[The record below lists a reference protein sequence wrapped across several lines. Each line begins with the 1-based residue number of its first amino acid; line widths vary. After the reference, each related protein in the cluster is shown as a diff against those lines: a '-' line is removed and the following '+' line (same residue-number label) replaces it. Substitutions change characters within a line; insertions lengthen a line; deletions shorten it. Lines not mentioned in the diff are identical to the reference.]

1 MPFLLKIELTSQ
13 IQQRILDTRLRILKV
28 LGFWGLSACTFE
40 STQQFIDSKSTDMKT
55 SCLAI
60 LMVLLLNPILA
71 QDIQEDKTLSP
82 YFRIIGGQEGVDQLP
97 LLSTSAE
104 VNIAGVIADVA
115 ITQVYKNDGLKPIE
129 AIYVFPASTRAAVYD
144 MVMKIGNRTIQ
155 AEIKEKNQAKA
166 EYEQAKEEGK
176 RASLLEQERPNV
188 FQMNVANL
196 MPGDQIEVVLKYTEM
211 LIPENGIYEFVYPTV
226 VGPRYSESLAGG
238 EDQYVANPYQK
249 SGEAPLYDFGLDI
262 YLSAGLPI
270 QNITSTTHKV
280 GINYEGQKA
289 AEIVLDKSEKAAG
302 NRDFILQYQLTGGEI
317 ESGMLLYEHKG
328 ENYFLTMVQPP
339 KRVMPES
346 IPAREYIFIVDVSGS
361 MRGFPLNISK
371 KLLRDL
377 IVGLRP
383 TDRFNVLLFSG
394 NAGWLAEESIAATEE
409 NVEKAINVIDRQY
422 GGGGTRL
429 LPAMQ
434 KALAMPRCADNL
446 SRSMVVVTDGYISVE
461 QETFDLIRNRL
472 SESNLFTFGIGA
484 GVNRHL
490 LEGMAHVGM
499 GEPLIITAPEGAHD
513 KAEDFRQYIS
523 QPVLSQVKVEFE
535 GFEAYDIQPSS
546 VPDVLADRPI
556 LVFGKYKGKPEGQIR
571 ITGQTGIGRFEKVFE
586 VEKYQSSRKNA
597 ALRYLWAREKIRLLD
612 DYNQV
617 SYSDERIAEVTK
629 LGLDYNL
636 MTAYTSFIA
645 VDHEVV
651 KNEDGETVSVKQA
664 LPLPSGVENTAIGFD
679 VAIEGIV
686 RKNKAPKARSLKLT
700 VQQAQS
706 GMGSSVDLLLQEE
719 LQTYLD
725 QLSLC
730 SIPTEVANIE
740 MEITLDVLGRIIR
753 VEVANADEALTKCLQ
768 TSLEKH
774 YLFSCFHTQQLTLEF
789 KLSAK

>member
-1 MPFLLKIELTSQ
+1 
-13 IQQRILDTRLRILKV
+13 
-28 LGFWGLSACTFE
+28 
-40 STQQFIDSKSTDMKT
+40 
-55 SCLAI
+55 
-60 LMVLLLNPILA
+60 MVLVLNPILA
-71 QDIQEDKTLSP
+71 QDMHKEDKTLSP
-82 YFRIIGGQEGVDQLP
+82 YFMIVGGQEGIDQLP
-97 LLSTSAE
+97 LLSTSAQ
-104 VNIAGVIADVA
+104 VNIAGVIADVT
-115 ITQVYKNDGLKPIE
+115 ITQVYKNDGRKPLE

-144 MVMKIGNRTIQ
+144 MEMKIGNRTIQ

-176 RASLLEQERPNV
+176 RVSLLEQERPNV

-196 MPGDQIEVVLKYTEM
+196 MPGDRIEVILKYTEM

-226 VGPRYSESLAGG
+226 VGPRYSENPGNE
-238 EDQYVANPYQK
+238 EDQFVATPYQK
-249 SGEAPLYDFGLDI
+249 SGASPLYDFDMDI

-280 GINYEGQKA
+280 GINYEGRKA
-289 AEIVLDKSEKAAG
+289 AEIALDKSEKNGG

-339 KRVMPES
+339 KRVMPKN

-383 TDRFNVLLFSG
+383 SDRFNVLLFSG

-472 SESNLFTFGIGA
+472 NESNLFTFGIGA

-523 QPVLSQVKVEFE
+523 QPVLSQVNIEFD
-535 GFEAYDIQPSS
+535 GFQAYDIQPSS
-546 VPDVLADRPI
+546 IPDVLADRPI
-556 LVFGKYKGKPEGQIR
+556 LVFGKYKGEPNGKIR
-571 ITGQTGIGRFEKVFE
+571 IKGHTGAGPFEEVFD
-586 VEKYQSSRKNA
+586 VGQYQASRKNA

-617 SYSDERIAEVTK
+617 SYTDERVAQVTK

-645 VDHEVV
+645 VDNELVE
-651 KNEDGETVSVKQA
+651 NEDGEMVSVKQA

-679 VAIEGIV
+679 VAIEGVV
-686 RKNKAPKARSLKLT
+686 RKSKTPKARPLKLT

-706 GMGSSVDLLLQEE
+706 GLGQSVDVLLQKE

-730 SIPTEVANIE
+730 SIPSETVDIE
-740 MEITLDVLGRIIR
+740 LALTLDVLGRILN
-753 VEVANADEALTKCLQ
+753 VEVVNADETLTKCLQ

-774 YLFSCFHTQQLTLEF
+774 YLFSCFHTQEIMLEF
-789 KLSAK
+789 KLTVR

>member
-1 MPFLLKIELTSQ
+1 
-13 IQQRILDTRLRILKV
+13 
-28 LGFWGLSACTFE
+28 
-40 STQQFIDSKSTDMKT
+40 
-55 SCLAI
+55 
-60 LMVLLLNPILA
+60 MVLLLNPILA
-71 QDIQEDKTLSP
+71 QDTQEDKTLSP

-115 ITQVYKNDGLKPIE
+115 ITQVYKNSGQKPIE

-196 MPGDQIEVVLKYTEM
+196 MPGDRIEVVLRYTEM
-211 LIPENGIYEFVYPTV
+211 LIPEHGIYEFVYPTV
-226 VGPRYSESLAGG
+226 VGPRYSESPAIGK
-238 EDQYVANPYQK
+238 DQYVANPYQQ
-249 SGEAPLYDFGLDI
+249 SGEAPLYDFAMDI

-270 QNITSTTHKV
+270 QHITSSTHKV
-280 GINYEGQKA
+280 DINYEGRKA
-289 AEIVLDKSEKAAG
+289 AEIVLDESEKAGG

-339 KRVMPES
+339 KRVIPKN

-371 KLLRDL
+371 KLLRNL

-394 NAGWLAEESIAATEE
+394 NSGWLAEESIAATEE
-409 NVEKAINVIDRQY
+409 NVEKAIKVIDRQY

-461 QETFDLIRNRL
+461 QETFDLIRSRL

-499 GEPLIITAPEGAHD
+499 GEPLIITAPDGAQE

-523 QPVLSQVKVEFE
+523 QPVLSQVKVEFL

-546 VPDVLADRPI
+546 IPDVLADRPI
-556 LVFGKYKGKPEGQIR
+556 LVFGKYKGEPKGEIR
-571 ITGQTGIGRFEKVFE
+571 IKGQTGTGSFEKVFD
-586 VEKYQSSRKNA
+586 VGQYQSSRKNA

-617 SYSDERIAEVTK
+617 SHSDERIAEVTK

-651 KNEDGETVSVKQA
+651 MKEDGETVSVKQA

-706 GMGSSVDLLLQEE
+706 GMGSTVDLLLQEE

-725 QLSLC
+725 QLLLC
-730 SIPTEVANIE
+730 PIQTETATLT

-753 VEVANADEALTKCLQ
+753 VEVANADTALTKCLQ

-774 YLFSCFHTQQLTLEF
+774 YLFSCFHTQQITLEF

>member
-1 MPFLLKIELTSQ
+1 M
-13 IQQRILDTRLRILKV
+13 
-28 LGFWGLSACTFE
+28 
-40 STQQFIDSKSTDMKT
+40 
-55 SCLAI
+55 
-60 LMVLLLNPILA
+60 LMVLLINPILA
-71 QDIQEDKTLSP
+71 QDTQEEDKTLSP
-82 YFRIIGGQEGVDQLP
+82 YFMIVGGQQGIDQLP

-115 ITQVYKNDGLKPIE
+115 ITQVYKNNGQKPIE

-144 MVMKIGNRTIQ
+144 MLMKIGNRTIQ

-166 EYEQAKEEGK
+166 EYEQAKAEGK

-196 MPGDQIEVVLKYTEM
+196 MPGDRIEVILKYTEM

-226 VGPRYSESLAGG
+226 VGPRYNESQATGK
-238 EDQYVANPYQK
+238 DQYVANPYQK
-249 SGEAPLYDFGLDI
+249 SGEAPLYDFDIDI

-280 GINYEGQKA
+280 GINYEGHKA
-289 AEIVLDKSEKAAG
+289 AEIVLDKSEKAGG

-339 KRVMPES
+339 KRVQAKN

-394 NAGWLAEESIAATEE
+394 NAGWLAEESIEATEV
-409 NVEKAINVIDRQY
+409 NVEKAINVIDKQY

-434 KALAMPRCADNL
+434 KALAMPRCDDKL

-472 SESNLFTFGIGA
+472 NESNLFTFGIGA

-499 GEPLIITAPEGAHD
+499 GEPLIITAPEGAHE

-523 QPVLSQVKVEFE
+523 QPVLSQVNVEFE

-556 LVFGKYKGKPEGQIR
+556 LIFGKYKGNPKGKIR
-571 ITGQTGIGRFEKVFE
+571 IKGYTGTGAFEKVFD
-586 VEKYQSSRKNA
+586 VGQYQASRKNA

-617 SYSDERIAEVTK
+617 SHSDERIAEVTE
-629 LGLDYNL
+629 LGLTYNL

-645 VDHEVV
+645 VDNEVV
-651 KNEDGETVSVKQA
+651 RDENGDIVSVKQA

-679 VAIEGIV
+679 GAIEGIV
-686 RKNKAPKARSLKLT
+686 RKHKTPKARPLKLVVEQT
-700 VQQAQS
+700 QS
-706 GMGSSVDLLLQEE
+706 GLGQSIDDLLQEE
-719 LQTYLD
+719 LQTFLD

-730 SIPTEVANIE
+730 PVDDDTADSIE
-740 MEITLDVLGRIIR
+740 MTITLDVLGRIIS
-753 VEVANADEALTKCLQ
+753 VEVANGDEELSKCLQ
-768 TSLEKH
+768 ASLEKH
-774 YLFSCFHTQQLTLEF
+774 YLFSCFHTQQITLEF
-789 KLSAK
+789 ELSAK

>member
-1 MPFLLKIELTSQ
+1 M
-13 IQQRILDTRLRILKV
+13 
-28 LGFWGLSACTFE
+28 
-40 STQQFIDSKSTDMKT
+40 
-55 SCLAI
+55 
-60 LMVLLLNPILA
+60 
-71 QDIQEDKTLSP
+71 
-82 YFRIIGGQEGVDQLP
+82 
-97 LLSTSAE
+97 
-104 VNIAGVIADVA
+104 
-115 ITQVYKNDGLKPIE
+115 
-129 AIYVFPASTRAAVYD
+129 
-144 MVMKIGNRTIQ
+144 
-155 AEIKEKNQAKA
+155 
-166 EYEQAKEEGK
+166 
-176 RASLLEQERPNV
+176 
-188 FQMNVANL
+188 
-196 MPGDQIEVVLKYTEM
+196 
-211 LIPENGIYEFVYPTV
+211 
-226 VGPRYSESLAGG
+226 
-238 EDQYVANPYQK
+238 
-249 SGEAPLYDFGLDI
+249 
-262 YLSAGLPI
+262 
-270 QNITSTTHKV
+270 
-280 GINYEGQKA
+280 
-289 AEIVLDKSEKAAG
+289 
-302 NRDFILQYQLTGGEI
+302 
-317 ESGMLLYEHKG
+317 
-328 ENYFLTMVQPP
+328 
-339 KRVMPES
+339 
-346 IPAREYIFIVDVSGS
+346 
-361 MRGFPLNISK
+361 NISK

>member
-1 MPFLLKIELTSQ
+1 M
-13 IQQRILDTRLRILKV
+13 
-28 LGFWGLSACTFE
+28 
-40 STQQFIDSKSTDMKT
+40 
-55 SCLAI
+55 
-60 LMVLLLNPILA
+60 LMVLLINPILA
-71 QDIQEDKTLSP
+71 QDTQEADKTLSP
-82 YFRIIGGQEGVDQLP
+82 YFMVVGGQKGVDQLP
-97 LLSTSAE
+97 LLSTSAD
-104 VNIAGVIADVA
+104 VNIAGVIADVT
-115 ITQVYKNDGLKPIE
+115 ITQVYKNDGQKPIE

-155 AEIKEKNQAKA
+155 AEIKERNQAKA
-166 EYEQAKEEGK
+166 EYEQAKSEGK

-211 LIPENGIYEFVYPTV
+211 LVPEHGVYEFVYPTV
-226 VGPRYSESLAGG
+226 VGPRYNESPGT
-238 EDQYVANPYQK
+238 ENQFVANPYQK
-249 SGEAPLYDFGLDI
+249 SGESPLYDFDLNV

-270 QNITSTTHKV
+270 QHIGSTTHKV
-280 GINYEGQKA
+280 NVAYEGRKA
-289 AEIVLDKSEKAAG
+289 AEVTLDPSEKNGG
-302 NRDFILQYQLTGGEI
+302 NRDYILQYQLSGGEI

-339 KRVMPES
+339 KRVQTKN

-394 NAGWLAEESIAATEE
+394 NAGWLAEESIEATEV
-409 NVEKAINVIDRQY
+409 NIEKAINVIDRQY

-499 GEPLIITAPEGAHD
+499 GEPLIITAPEGAHE

-523 QPVLSQVKVEFE
+523 QPVLSQVKVEFD
-535 GFEAYDIQPSS
+535 GFDAYDIQPSS

-556 LVFGKYKGKPEGQIR
+556 LIFGKYKGKPKGKIR
-571 ITGQTGIGRFEKVFE
+571 IKGYTGTGAFEKVFD
-586 VEKYQSSRKNA
+586 VAQYRASRKNG

-617 SYSDERIAEVTK
+617 SNSDERIAEVTE
-629 LGLDYNL
+629 LGLKYNL

-645 VDHEVV
+645 VDNEIV
-651 KNEDGETVSVKQA
+651 KNEDGDIVSVKQA

-679 VAIEGIV
+679 GAIEGIV
-686 RKNKAPKARSLKLT
+686 RKYKTPKARPLRLT
-700 VQQAQS
+700 VKQAQS
-706 GMGSSVDLLLQEE
+706 GLGQSTDELLQRE
-719 LQTYLD
+719 LQTFLD

-730 SIPTEVANIE
+730 PVDTTAETIE
-740 MEITLDVLGRIIR
+740 MTITLDVLGRIKS
-753 VEVANADEALTKCLQ
+753 VELANVDEELSKCLQ
-768 TSLEKH
+768 ASLEKH
-774 YLFSCFHTQQLTLEF
+774 YLFSCFRTQQITLEF
-789 KLSAK
+789 ELTAK

>member
-1 MPFLLKIELTSQ
+1 
-13 IQQRILDTRLRILKV
+13 
-28 LGFWGLSACTFE
+28 
-40 STQQFIDSKSTDMKT
+40 MKT
-55 SCLAI
+55 SWIAM
-60 LMVLLLNPILA
+60 LMVLLINPILA
-71 QDIQEDKTLSP
+71 QDTQEEDKTLSP
-82 YFRIIGGQEGVDQLP
+82 YFMVVGGQQGIDQLP

-115 ITQVYKNDGLKPIE
+115 ITQVYKNNGQKPIE

-144 MVMKIGNRTIQ
+144 MLMKIGNRTIQ

-166 EYEQAKEEGK
+166 EYEQAKADGK

-196 MPGDQIEVVLKYTEM
+196 MPGDRIEVVLKYTEM

-226 VGPRYSESLAGG
+226 VGPRYSESQATGK
-238 EDQYVANPYQK
+238 DQYVANPYQK
-249 SGEAPLYDFGLDI
+249 SGETPVYDFDIDI

-280 GINYEGQKA
+280 GINYEGHKA
-289 AEIVLDKSEKAAG
+289 AEIVLDKSEKAGG

-339 KRVMPES
+339 KRVQAKN

-394 NAGWLAEESIAATEE
+394 NAGWLAEESIEATEV
-409 NVEKAINVIDRQY
+409 NVEKAINVIDKQY

-434 KALAMPRCADNL
+434 KALAMPRCDDKL

-472 SESNLFTFGIGA
+472 NESNLFTFGIGA

-499 GEPLIITAPEGAHD
+499 GEPLIITAPEGAHE

-523 QPVLSQVKVEFE
+523 QPVLSQVNVEFE

-556 LVFGKYKGKPEGQIR
+556 LIFGKYKGKPKGKIR
-571 ITGQTGIGRFEKVFE
+571 IKGYTGTGAFEKVFD
-586 VEKYQSSRKNA
+586 VGQYQASRKNA

-617 SYSDERIAEVTK
+617 SHSDERISEVTE
-629 LGLDYNL
+629 LGLTYNL

-645 VDHEVV
+645 VDNEVV
-651 KNEDGETVSVKQA
+651 KDENGDIVSVKQA

-679 VAIEGIV
+679 GAIEGIV
-686 RKNKAPKARSLKLT
+686 RKNKTPKARPLKLVVEQT
-700 VQQAQS
+700 QS
-706 GMGSSVDLLLQEE
+706 GLGQSIDDLLQEE
-719 LQTYLD
+719 LQTFLD

-730 SIPTEVANIE
+730 PVDDDIADSIE
-740 MEITLDVLGRIIR
+740 MTITLDVLGRIIS
-753 VEVANADEALTKCLQ
+753 VEVANGDEELSKCLQ
-768 TSLEKH
+768 ASLEKH
-774 YLFSCFHTQQLTLEF
+774 YLFSCFHTQQIRLEF
-789 KLSAK
+789 ELSAK

>member
-1 MPFLLKIELTSQ
+1 
-13 IQQRILDTRLRILKV
+13 
-28 LGFWGLSACTFE
+28 
-40 STQQFIDSKSTDMKT
+40 MKT
-55 SCLAI
+55 SWLAI
-60 LMVLLLNPILA
+60 LMALLLNPILA
-71 QDIQEDKTLSP
+71 QDTQEDKTLSP
-82 YFRIIGGQEGVDQLP
+82 YFRVIGGQEGVDQLP

-104 VNIAGVIADVA
+104 VNIAGVIADVT
-115 ITQVYKNDGLKPIE
+115 ITQVYKNDGQKPIE

-166 EYEQAKEEGK
+166 AYEQAKEEGK

-196 MPGDQIEVVLKYTEM
+196 MPGDRIEVVLRYTEM
-211 LIPENGIYEFVYPTV
+211 LIPENGIYAFVYPTV
-226 VGPRYSESLAGG
+226 VGPRYSESTETGK
-238 EDQYVANPYQK
+238 DQYVATPYQK
-249 SGEAPLYDFGLDI
+249 SGEAPLYDFDMSI

-270 QNITSTTHKV
+270 QNITSTTHKIGV
-280 GINYEGQKA
+280 NYEGNQA
-289 AEIVLDKSEKAAG
+289 AEILLDRSEKDGG

-317 ESGMLLYEHKG
+317 ESGMLLYEHQG

-339 KRVMPES
+339 KRVVPQH

-371 KLLRDL
+371 KLLRNL
-377 IVGLRP
+377 IAGLRP
-383 TDRFNVLLFSG
+383 SDRFNVLLFSG
-394 NAGWLAEESIAATEE
+394 NSGWLAEESIAATEE
-409 NVEKAINVIDRQY
+409 NVEKAIDVIDRQY

-461 QETFDLIRNRL
+461 QETFDLIRKRL
-472 SESNLFTFGIGA
+472 NESNLFTFGIGA

-499 GEPLIITAPEGAHD
+499 GEPLIITAPEGAQD

-556 LVFGKYKGKPEGQIR
+556 LVFGKYKGDPNGKIR
-571 ITGQTGIGRFEKVFE
+571 IKGHTGAGPFEEVFE
-586 VEKYQSSRKNA
+586 VGQYQPSRKNA

-645 VDHEVV
+645 VDNEVV
-651 KNEDGETVSVKQA
+651 KNEDGEIVSVKQA

-679 VAIEGIV
+679 VAIEGVV
-686 RKNKAPKARSLKLT
+686 RKNKTLKARPLKLT
-700 VQQAQS
+700 VQQPQS
-706 GMGSSVDLLLQEE
+706 GMGHTVDVLLQKE

-725 QLSLC
+725 KLSLC
-730 SIPTEVANIE
+730 SIPAEAVSIE
-740 MEITLDVLGRIIR
+740 MAITLDVLGRIIS
-753 VEVANADEALTKCLQ
+753 VEVANADKTLTKCLQ

-774 YLFSCFHTQQLTLEF
+774 YLFSCFHTQQIRLEF
-789 KLSAK
+789 KLSVQ

>member
-1 MPFLLKIELTSQ
+1 
-13 IQQRILDTRLRILKV
+13 
-28 LGFWGLSACTFE
+28 
-40 STQQFIDSKSTDMKT
+40 MKT
-55 SCLAI
+55 SWIVI

-71 QDIQEDKTLSP
+71 QDTQKEDKTLSP
-82 YFRIIGGQEGVDQLP
+82 YFMIVGGQQGVDQLP
-97 LLSTSAE
+97 LLSTSAD
-104 VNIAGVIADVA
+104 VNIAGVIADVT
-115 ITQVYKNDGLKPIE
+115 ITQVYKNDGQKPIE

-166 EYEQAKEEGK
+166 EYEQAKADGK
-176 RASLLEQERPNV
+176 RVSLLEQERPNV

-196 MPGDQIEVVLKYTEM
+196 MSGDRIEVVLKYTEM
-211 LIPENGIYEFVYPTV
+211 LVPENGIYEFVYPTV
-226 VGPRYSESLAGG
+226 VGPRYNESSGA
-238 EDQYVANPYQK
+238 EAQFVANPYQK
-249 SGEAPLYDFGLDI
+249 SGEAPLYDFDIDI

-280 GINYEGQKA
+280 GISYEGQKA
-289 AEIVLDKSEKAAG
+289 AEIALDKSEKNGG

-339 KRVMPES
+339 KRVIPKH

-371 KLLRDL
+371 KLLRNL

-383 TDRFNVLLFSG
+383 SDRFNVLLFSG

-409 NVEKAINVIDRQY
+409 NIDKAISVINRQY

-434 KALAMPRCADNL
+434 KALAMPRFADDL

-472 SESNLFTFGIGA
+472 NEANLFTFGIGA

-499 GEPLIITAPEGAHD
+499 GEPLIITAPEGAHE
-513 KAEDFRQYIS
+513 KAEAFRQYIS
-523 QPVLSQVKVEFE
+523 QPVLSQVNIAFE

-556 LVFGKYKGKPEGQIR
+556 LVFGKYKGEPKGKIR
-571 ITGQTGIGRFEKVFE
+571 IKGHTGTGAFEKVFD
-586 VEKYQSSRKNA
+586 VEEYRPSRKNG

-617 SYSDERIAEVTK
+617 SYSDERIAEVTQ

-645 VDHEVV
+645 VDNEVV
-651 KNEDGETVSVKQA
+651 KNEDGEIVSVKQA

-679 VAIEGIV
+679 VAIEGVV
-686 RKNKAPKARSLKLT
+686 RKNKAPKARPLKLT
-700 VQQAQS
+700 VQKTQS
-706 GMGSSVDLLLQEE
+706 GLGQSVDQLLQEE

-730 SIPTEVANIE
+730 PIAGQLDTIE
-740 MEITLDVLGRIIR
+740 MAITLDVLGRILS
-753 VEVANADEALTKCLQ
+753 VEVVNGDEALTKCLQ
-768 TSLEKH
+768 VSLEKH
-774 YLFSCFHTQQLTLEF
+774 YLFSCFHTQQITLAFTLKAQEGYS
-789 KLSAK
+789 K